1 MIPSELPDRPWQK
14 VAADLV
20 ELKGHPYL
28 LVIDYFFR
36 YIEVAKLLSTTSPD
50 VTTHLQSMFARHG
63 IPEQLISDN
72 GPQFSSTSFAKF
84 AEDYGFTRIL
94 TSPRYPQA
102 IGEVERAVQT
112 VKNLLKKTS
121 DPYKALMAYR
131 ATPLES
137 GLSPAD
143 LLMGR
148 KIRTRIPTS
157 PSNLNPS
164 WPYLE
169 QFREND
175 ASLKGRQKR
184 DSDRRHLNRL
194 PETLNTDTSTALS
207 SPPPDVQTATSPEP
221 AAPVT
226 AASTPEAPRRTT
238 RSGREIRTPERFK
251 DL

>member
-1 MIPSELPDRPWQK
+1 MMHTRVLQNAVKEPKHLYGG
-14 VAADLV
+14 LV
-20 ELKGHPYL
+20 
-28 LVIDYFFR
+28 
-36 YIEVAKLLSTTSPD
+36 
-50 VTTHLQSMFARHG
+50 
-63 IPEQLISDN
+63 
-72 GPQFSSTSFAKF
+72 
-84 AEDYGFTRIL
+84 
-94 TSPRYPQA
+94 
-102 IGEVERAVQT
+102 VQT

-137 GLSPAD
+137 GLSPPE

-157 PSNLNPS
+157 PSNLNRS

-175 ASLKGRQKR
+175 ASLKGKQKR
-184 DSDRRHLNRL
+184 DFDRRHSAKTLPELFPGERIWIPDKKVEGTVVDKAGPPRSYTVETPKGQLRRNRRHLNRL
-194 PETLNTDTSTALS
+194 PETPNTDTSTAFS
-207 SPPPDVQTATSPEP
+207 SPPPDVQTATSPEQP
-221 AAPVT
+221 APAT

-238 RSGREIRTPERFK
+238 RSGREIRSPERFK